1 MFRVMI
7 RFTLCFKVSK
17 AHANRGHSKNVR
29 SKQVITRMNQQPLV
43 HDRLHDYNLIVD
55 KSQLN

>member
-43 HDRLHDYNLIVD
+43 HDYNLIVD